1 LREPGSA
8 PRVMDNDLSRMGLF
22 MATSPYAG
30 LNRIRF

>member
-1 LREPGSA
+1 
-8 PRVMDNDLSRMGLF
+8 MDNDLSRMGLF